1 MRKRE
6 EKVAKSAWRE
16 SEQPVGFIKTKN
28 LRPLRRGVG
37 LYVAAKRGYAA
48 T

>member
-1 MRKRE
+1 MKEGE
-6 EKVAKSAWRE
+6 ERAAKFVWKE
-16 SEQPVGFIKTKN
+16 NEQPNEFIKTKN

-37 LYVAAKRGYAA
+37 LYATAKRGYAA